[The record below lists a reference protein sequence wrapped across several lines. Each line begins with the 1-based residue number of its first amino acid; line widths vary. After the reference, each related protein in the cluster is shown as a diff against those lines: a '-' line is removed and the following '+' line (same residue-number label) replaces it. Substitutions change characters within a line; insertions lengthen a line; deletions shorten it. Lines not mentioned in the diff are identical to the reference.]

1 MDPLVAS
8 MKVAASGLE
17 AQSIRIRIVSENL
30 ANARSTGDT
39 PGADPFRRKTV
50 TFASELDR
58 ATNAAL
64 VEIERLGV
72 DEGEFSTEYD
82 PGNPAADEKGFVKM
96 PNVNVLIEMA
106 DMREANR
113 SYEANLQSIKQS
125 RDLISATLKGLEPA
139 VGAGAAAAG
148 D

>member
-8 MKVAASGLE
+8 LKVAASGLE
-17 AQSIRIRIVSENL
+17 AQSTRIRIVSENL
-30 ANARSTGDT
+30 ANARSTGDA

-58 ATNAAL
+58 ATGASL
-64 VEIERLGV
+64 VQVERLGE
-72 DEGEFSTEYD
+72 DEGQFSTEYD
-82 PGNPAADEKGFVKM
+82 PGNPAANEQGVVKM

-125 RDLISATLKGLEPA
+125 RDLISATIDLLRA
-139 VGAGAAAAG
+139 SQ
-148 D
+148 